1 MQGIGAGIS
10 GVIIYS
16 LAVNYSKK
24 NEINKNVGYIEIG
37 YAIGYAVGPIFGTFM
52 KSYFGYQSPF
62 YLLGF
67 IKLIAIA
74 SVSQFQITN
83 VESEDTSIFKILFN
97 WKLLLTKNNNI
108 F

>member
-1 MQGIGAGIS
+1 MKIVLKKLKIS
-10 GVIIYS
+10 
-16 LAVNYSKK
+16 
-24 NEINKNVGYIEIG
+24 
-37 YAIGYAVGPIFGTFM
+37 FF
-52 KSYFGYQSPF
+52 
-62 YLLGF
+62 
-67 IKLIAIA
+67 KLIAIA